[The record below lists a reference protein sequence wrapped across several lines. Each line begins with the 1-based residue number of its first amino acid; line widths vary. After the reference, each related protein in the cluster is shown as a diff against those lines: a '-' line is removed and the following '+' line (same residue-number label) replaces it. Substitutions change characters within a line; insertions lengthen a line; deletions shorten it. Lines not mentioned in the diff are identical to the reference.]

1 MHVLPLSH
9 PNTLQ
14 EFLLTFKF
22 FISILFWCIDI
33 HVVYVCIGMNVCTC
47 VGACTCMCESHRP
60 MVVGIF
66 LYDSLAYFFEIGSL
80 IQPGTH
86 WSRWIGQPMSSWD
99 SPVSASTVCSYTYP
113 LPYLAFSGCIRNINS
128 SCHALIAD
136 TFWLRNLSRPPP
148 PLFKKTTQYAVHVNT
163 DLFYLFLLLFLK
175 FCISAT
181 VFSPPFFLFPPSPP
195 F

>member
-1 MHVLPLSH
+1 MYIYRKQWLTLLYTFEGAGYSTHSI
-9 PNTLQ
+9 PNTISACSATEPSLQ

-86 WSRWIGQPMSSWD
+86 
-99 SPVSASTVCSYTYP
+99 
-113 LPYLAFSGCIRNINS
+113 
-128 SCHALIAD
+128 
-136 TFWLRNLSRPPP
+136 
-148 PLFKKTTQYAVHVNT
+148 
-163 DLFYLFLLLFLK
+163 
-175 FCISAT
+175 
-181 VFSPPFFLFPPSPP
+181 
-195 F
+195 